1 MVKWITN
8 IISGILVLPIIIG
21 IIDMWWH
28 ILFNKMLII
37 EHWSSQ
43 NFSGAIILA
52 AFGLFVK
59 IVSIWINE
67 KIK

>member
-1 MVKWITN
+1 MVKWIGN

-43 NFSGAIILA
+43 HFTGAIILA
-52 AFGLFVK
+52 ACGLFVK
-59 IVSIWINE
+59 IVSVWMND
-67 KIK
+67 K